1 MPRDPDNMFG
11 GEPPRGDY
19 PGRQRNELTLGSG
32 RRHRLAT
39 FAGAIGVLVLATA
52 VAFCFGWVV

>member
-19 PGRQRNELTLGSG
+19 PGRQRNEVTVVHS

-39 FAGAIGVLVLATA
+39 IVSMVGVLLFATA
-52 VAFCFGWVV
+52 MAVCFGWAV